1 MDKRRRP
8 QSTCCARRNPLAQAN
23 PLSGF
28 IDECCEVDAH
38 GNATLQSFY
47 DAYRQW
53 ATRSGY
59 TMTQVK
65 STVKKNLEHQGYV
78 ITRRNAGITVIGLKL
93 RLS

>member
-1 MDKRRRP
+1 MMR
-8 QSTCCARRNPLAQAN
+8 ARRDLLAHAN
-23 PLSGF
+23 PLKGF
-28 IDECCEVDAH
+28 IDECCDVDPKSKV
-38 GNATLQSFY
+38 TLQSFY

-65 STVKKNLEHQGYV
+65 STVKRNLEHQGYV